1 MAFLESTDF
10 DMDQFAYLKRR
21 STTQALLTV
30 TEKVKKGLLGS
41 KAGVLFFDFFRR
53 LRERKQ
59 VPPFG

>member
-41 KAGVLFFDFFRR
+41 KAGVLFFDFF
-53 LRERKQ
+53 Q
-59 VPPFG
+59 TPSGA